1 MVILACA
8 AVAASATTPPGRG
21 ELRRA
26 TDRFLATH
34 APDAAHARGNGGQMV
49 GGGGEVALPDSRVV
63 AFYGAPQMGRTILGL
78 RSPTGAARALAQQ
91 AAPYAQLGDRPVV
104 GEFDLV
110 SVFATAGGGPDGQYR
125 SRQSDEVIEIYLER
139 ARAMGARL
147 MLDIE
152 PGRSTFAAEVRHLRS
167 WIAQPDVDISLDPE
181 WNVGPRG
188 VPGRATGKVGHRE
201 INGVIRSLAKT
212 VNADGLP
219 PKLLVVH
226 QFSHG
231 MIRGRSK
238 IKPRPGVQTVLN
250 FDGIGSPRP
259 KASGY
264 ESLASDSLFNGFSLF
279 YLRDTPLMRP
289 GTVLGLDPEPDFLLY
304 Q

>member
-1 MVILACA
+1 M
-8 AVAASATTPPGRG
+8 
-21 ELRRA
+21 
-26 TDRFLATH
+26 
-34 APDAAHARGNGGQMV
+34 
-49 GGGGEVALPDSRVV
+49 LPDSRVV

-78 RSPTGAARALAQQ
+78 RSPTGATRALAQQ

-167 WIAQPDVDISLDPE
+167 WIAEPDVDISLDPE

-188 VPGRATGKVGHRE
+188 VPGRTTGRVGHRE

-212 VNADGLP
+212 VKADGLP

-226 QFSHG
+226 QFSHA

-238 IKPRPGVQTVLN
+238 IKPRPGVQTVLTSTESARRARRRAATSRSRATRCSMASRS
-250 FDGIGSPRP
+250 FTCATRSTSCRRCSSPAGVAPSRVWP
-259 KASGY
+259 
-264 ESLASDSLFNGFSLF
+264 
-279 YLRDTPLMRP
+279 RR
-289 GTVLGLDPEPDFLLY
+289 
-304 Q
+304 